1 MRLVASTVGA
11 GCCRNRG
18 LSMVEVVI
26 STVIVAVMLVAALN
40 TVGASR
46 LGAERNADR
55 SRGAL
60 LAELL
65 MAEIM
70 LQPYEDSALPPG
82 SFGRSFDES
91 ATGNRSLYDDV
102 DDYNNWSAS
111 PPQDKDGTVLTDL
124 DGWRR
129 EVEVRWVNPSN
140 LTLLSVSDSRIKEIT
155 VVVERDG
162 LTVALLTAIRTAS
175 GPPDRD

>member
-1 MRLVASTVGA
+1 MRRAASTIGA
-11 GCCRNRG
+11 GCWSKRG

-65 MAEIM
+65 LAEIM
-70 LQPYEDSALPPG
+70 LQPYEDSASPPG
-82 SFGRSFDES
+82 SFGKTASEV

-102 DDYNNWSAS
+102 DDYNGWNAS
-111 PPQDKDGTVLTDL
+111 PPQDKDGTVLADL

-140 LTLLSVSDSRIKEIT
+140 LALGSLSDTRIKKIT
-155 VVVERDG
+155 VAVERDG
-162 LTVALLTAIRTAS
+162 LTVALLMAIRTAS

>member
-1 MRLVASTVGA
+1 MTQVARFGRA
-11 GCCRNRG
+11 GRRKARG

-70 LQPYEDSALPPG
+70 LQAYEDSAFPPG
-82 SFGRSFDES
+82 NFGTRASEA

-102 DDYNNWSAS
+102 DDYDGWSAS
-111 PPQDKDGTVLTDL
+111 PPQDKDGAVLPDL

-129 EVEVRWVNPSN
+129 YAEVRWVNPSN
-140 LTLLSVSDSRIKEIT
+140 LGIRSLSDTRIKEIT
-155 VVVERDG
+155 VTVENDG
-162 LTVALLTAIRTAS
+162 LTVASLTAVRTGF

>member
-1 MRLVASTVGA
+1 MTHVDGSGRA
-11 GCCRNRG
+11 GRRPARG

-70 LQPYEDSALPPG
+70 LQAYEDSAVPPG
-82 SFGRSFDES
+82 SFGKTASEAVTS
-91 ATGNRSLYDDV
+91 NRSLFDDV
-102 DDYNNWSAS
+102 DDYDNWSAS
-111 PPQDKDGTVLTDL
+111 PPQDKDGSVLPDL
-124 DGWRR
+124 DDWRR

-140 LTLLSVSDSRIKEIT
+140 LTLLSVSDTRIKEIT